1 MHAFKSHVKGN
12 CKDGKKSKHK
22 RSIYLFKTQLNILFN
37 SNQSSDNVATKNI
50 TQKETS
56 LDPDPVQKTTNT
68 VSNSSKPKQV
78 QTKFFQTSK
87 PVQKVGILK

>member
-1 MHAFKSHVKGN
+1 M
-12 CKDGKKSKHK
+12 
-22 RSIYLFKTQLNILFN
+22 YLLKTQLKILFN

-87 PVQKVGILK
+87 PVQKVGILN